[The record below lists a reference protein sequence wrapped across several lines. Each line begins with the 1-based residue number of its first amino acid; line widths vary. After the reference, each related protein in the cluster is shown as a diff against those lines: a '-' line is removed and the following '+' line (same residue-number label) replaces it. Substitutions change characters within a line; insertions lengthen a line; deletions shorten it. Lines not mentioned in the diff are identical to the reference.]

1 VKAAIGAAYPGGAMQ
16 AKSARIVE
24 QILAALPE
32 QDRQAMLRFYV
43 AGEPADAVCR
53 ETGLSE
59 GELRRIKTRAKRRFL
74 VLSRRAQ

>member
-1 VKAAIGAAYPGGAMQ
+1 MQ

-24 QILAALPE
+24 QILAAMPE

-43 AGEPADAVCR
+43 AGEPADVVCR

-59 GELRRIKTRAKRRFL
+59 GEFRRIKTRAKRRFL
-74 VLSRRAQ
+74 VLSRRTQ

>member
-1 VKAAIGAAYPGGAMQ
+1 MQ

-59 GELRRIKTRAKRRFL
+59 GEFRRIKTRAKRLFL
-74 VLSRRAQ
+74 VLSQRTQ